1 MTKSQDYRVLTST
14 GIDCFN
20 IIDVLVCLFFQKNCQ
35 GVDLNIPL
43 FFFLL
48 ITVFYSSIFR

>member
-43 FFFLL
+43 FFFANYCFLQQY
-48 ITVFYSSIFR
+48 I